1 MSNLQLTLWIGIL
14 SIFIFMS
21 IFIFI
26 NEKAKHESY
35 KLSEETEILR
45 TFQEKEKIR
54 NQKKKE
60 DEDLKTVRNTA
71 NNIRSS
77 FMR

>member
-1 MSNLQLTLWIGIL
+1 MT
-14 SIFIFMS
+14 

-35 KLSEETEILR
+35 KLSEETELLK

-60 DEDLKTVRNTA
+60 EEDVKGLRNF
-71 NNIRSS
+71 NNRSS

>member
-1 MSNLQLTLWIGIL
+1 
-14 SIFIFMS
+14 MS